1 MCRSLLACLL
11 LTAVAM
17 AARAA
22 PPDAA
27 IAGEIDA
34 ALSRLAERQALVATT
49 IARPSR
55 SRFELGAVVD
65 VRAPDPGGLAVLAV
79 SPDGPAERMG
89 LRRGDLLLR
98 VNGTNVARAPQP
110 ATALVRSVAAGDGRI
125 ELDVVRGDRRLALT
139 GRADRIAL
147 PAYTLQIAS
156 AAAATGVNSSGS
168 GCGRISTFDALPR
181 AQRLYPVI
189 VIAVDGRTP
198 PTRGEVLRL
207 PVGKHRL
214 LLAERIDS
222 ERFNAVQLKRRD
234 LLGRDRYKTLEV
246 DVAAG
251 TTYQLAAE
259 LHGPERM
266 RMAGGDYWS
275 PKVWRSV
282 PEACR

>member
-1 MCRSLLACLL
+1 MKRRHLIAWLLLA
-11 LTAVAM
+11 AVAIG
-17 AARAA
+17 ARADAA
-22 PPDAA
+22 PSEAA

-34 ALSRLAERQALVATT
+34 ALARLAERQVLADTT

-55 SRFELGAVVD
+55 TRFELGAVVD
-65 VRAPDPGGLAVLAV
+65 VRAADPKGLAVLAV
-79 SPDGPAERMG
+79 SPDGPAQRMG
-89 LRRGDLLLR
+89 LRRGDRLLR
-98 VNGTNVARAPQP
+98 VNGAEVARAPQP
-110 ATALVRSVAAGDGRI
+110 AIALVRAVGARDGNVALA
-125 ELDVVRGDRRLALT
+125 VVRGDRNLALS

-147 PAYTLQIAS
+147 PAYTLQIG
-156 AAAATGVNSSGS
+156 AAAAGTGAAA
-168 GCGRISTFDALPR
+168 CGRISTFDVLPR
-181 AQRLYPVI
+181 AQRLFPVT

-198 PTRGEVLRL
+198 PTRGEVVRL
-207 PVGKHRL
+207 PAGRHQL

-222 ERFNAVQLKRRD
+222 DRFNAVQLKRRD
-234 LLGRDRYKTLEV
+234 LLGRDRYKTLEI